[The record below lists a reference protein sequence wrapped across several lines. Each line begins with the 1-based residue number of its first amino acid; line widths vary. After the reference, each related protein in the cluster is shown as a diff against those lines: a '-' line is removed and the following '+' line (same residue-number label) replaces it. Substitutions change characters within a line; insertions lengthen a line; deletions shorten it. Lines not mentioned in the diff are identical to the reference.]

1 MRVQDTYKEV
11 KTFVFPNMTVNV
23 YIPDLTEE
31 ERNRRMKK
39 IHKSAANLI
48 MKAEEVKR
56 NNEKN

>member
-23 YIPDLTEE
+23 YIPDLTAE